1 MHVLSLL
8 EQLRK
13 DNKNV
18 INVELKRGKSTV
30 LPLLNSNTMALRYF
44 TTGNRIFVSVQL
56 STSRRSRHL
65 ANFINY
71 WRNYSTKNN
80 STMNKMEHVKFAWKN
95 ADVVTFDVDSTVI
108 QEEGIDELA
117 NFCGKG
123 KEVSELTKRAMQG
136 NVTFQQSLTVR
147 LNIIKPSLEQ
157 IKEFIKIYPPTL
169 TPGIKELIDALHAR
183 NKEVYLVSGGFR
195 CLISPVARR
204 LNISQDHI
212 YANRLKFYFNG
223 DYAGFD
229 ENEPTSRSG
238 GKAQVIKRLQE
249 KHGFNTIVHVGDGAT
264 DMEASPPATAFIG
277 FGGNVVRESVKN
289 NSLWFIEDF
298 QELIDALD

>member
-1 MHVLSLL
+1 
-8 EQLRK
+8 
-13 DNKNV
+13 
-18 INVELKRGKSTV
+18 
-30 LPLLNSNTMALRYF
+30 MALRYF
-44 TTGNRIFVSVQL
+44 TTGNRIFTAVQL
-56 STSRRSRHL
+56 QTSTRSFHSPHI
-65 ANFINY
+65 FDY
-71 WRNYSTKNN
+71 QRNYSSKN
-80 STMNKMEHVKFAWKN
+80 SSIMNKLEHVKFAWKN

-136 NVTFQQSLTVR
+136 NMTFQQSLTVR
-147 LNIIKPSLEQ
+147 LNLIKPSSEQ
-157 IKEFIKIYPPTL
+157 IKEFIKTHPPTL
-169 TPGIKELIDALHAR
+169 TPGIKELIDALQAKK
-183 NKEVYLVSGGFR
+183 KEVYLVSGGFR
-195 CLISPVARR
+195 CLISPVAKR

-223 DYAGFD
+223 EYAGFD

-238 GKAQVIKRLQE
+238 GKAIVIKRLQD

-264 DMEASPPATAFIG
+264 DMEACPPATAFIG
-277 FGGNVVRESVKN
+277 FGGNVVRESVKT
-289 NSLWFIEDF
+289 NSLWFVEDF